1 MAAYLQHAHLA
12 QVVFEVSVGAFAIGE
27 LWKSLRWRRDARADV
42 PAEIVFRVVFFAGIL
57 LLPICRKVVPGA
69 VIGGAGVFV
78 LGAVVGWLGLLL
90 RWWSFATLGRYFT
103 TVVKAS
109 PDQPVVDR
117 GPYRWLRHPSYTGLL
132 LVFLGCGLMLGNWVG
147 AAASVVIVLAALV
160 YRLRREER
168 AMVAAVGESYSRFAS
183 SRARLVPYLW

>member
-57 LLPICRKVVPGA
+57 LLPISRKVVPGA